1 MGIISV
7 VCPNCRSRLSIQ
19 DTSGIQ
25 DKILACP
32 VCQYK
37 AKVSVYQ
44 IGQVGKGGLGS
55 SDSDT
60 VLSGGPVGKNVDIGQ
75 MRVIQ
80 TGQICDLR
88 KGSQILGRLAE
99 SKKADLQIG
108 SINYSDP
115 YMSRLSVKIDI
126 IETSR
131 GIEHHLVD
139 VGSTNPIKVNGK
151 KINPGDVVVL
161 NFGDKLTLGRTDL
174 ILEETNE
181 ESTKII

>member
-1 MGIISV
+1 MEIISV

-19 DTSGIQ
+19 DALGIQ

-44 IGQVGKGGLGS
+44 IGQTGKGGLGACE
-55 SDSDT
+55 SDT
-60 VLSGGPVGKNVDIGQ
+60 VIPGSSAEKKVDIGQ
-75 MRVIQ
+75 LRVIQ
-80 TGQICDLR
+80 TGQICELR

-108 SINYSDP
+108 SAKYSDP
-115 YMSRLSVKIDI
+115 YMSRLSVKIDV

-131 GIEHHLVD
+131 GIEHRLVD
-139 VGSTNPIKVNGK
+139 VGSTNPI
-151 KINPGDVVVL
+151 
-161 NFGDKLTLGRTDL
+161 
-174 ILEETNE
+174 
-181 ESTKII
+181 